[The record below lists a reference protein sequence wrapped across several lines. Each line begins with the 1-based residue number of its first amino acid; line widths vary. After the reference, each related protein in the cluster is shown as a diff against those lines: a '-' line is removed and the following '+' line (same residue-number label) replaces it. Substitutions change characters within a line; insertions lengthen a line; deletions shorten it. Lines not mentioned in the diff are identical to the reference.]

1 MKLWENDS
9 GKLISNCSELL
20 SCEVCPCFQGAVVAR
35 CSIDHK
41 GNPNCGCDS
50 LEAYG
55 WLMVLPLHHC
65 PDGVRILYGGEW
77 QEPDK
82 VLTDGWGNRFR
93 LRVVEEYDTTGKA
106 QDALTPPGWAGK
118 TQEAVEAEKR
128 AWGERAV
135 EVCACTCCFLPFMG
149 RVEFEFG
156 MQEYGDYVSP
166 EEINRHYRGDTVVE
180 ITPAREQFSFSVD
193 DFDFSANY
201 IAPGSTGFE
210 CHDNGPNPEKA
221 ITLVFKVS
229 EDCSE
234 VTLDEIY
241 SHMSHSSGNICS
253 YDSYFLY
260 LIEPAG
266 GDSCRYAIPLT
277 PPYMEGRWEFACR
290 KNSYGESGEFRG
302 FTTLD
307 GWVQVSRVADA
318 ARLIAPAYLD
328 TYNLLSGN
336 LKK

>member
-41 GNPNCGCDS
+41 GNPNCDCDS

-65 PDGVRILYGGEW
+65 PDGVRIFHGGEW

-128 AWGERAV
+128 EWGERAI
-135 EVCACTCCFLPFMG
+135 ETCSCCCFK
-149 RVEFEFG
+149 
-156 MQEYGDYVSP
+156 
-166 EEINRHYRGDTVVE
+166 H
-180 ITPAREQFSFSVD
+180 
-193 DFDFSANY
+193 
-201 IAPGSTGFE
+201 
-210 CHDNGPNPEKA
+210 
-221 ITLVFKVS
+221 TLL
-229 EDCSE
+229 E
-234 VTLDEIY
+234 VTITDDRRYEWGNTVLQEHAFL
-241 SHMSHSSGNICS
+241 SMSGTVTFQTRSDSNIQEFYGGAVEAHEGGSGGNESCFDTIDPDRCFGAW
-253 YDSYFLY
+253 YFRFNGLS
-260 LIEPAG
+260 
-266 GDSCRYAIPLT
+266 GDCRY
-277 PPYMEGRWEFACR
+277 WNF
-290 KNSYGESGEFRG
+290 YG
-302 FTTLD
+302 
-307 GWVQVSRVADA
+307 
-318 ARLIAPAYLD
+318 YLD
-328 TYNLLSGN
+328 TTLCTGRDGHCTCNASPPVESEGCIIEESFPLKNGIYPEGTYTYHNSRDWSSGSSYNRGYYHYTVTIRPILDAAFAAPAAVAEVYGELSDE
-336 LKK
+336 LRR